1 MADERSH
8 LIQKVQDSKT
18 RKTSSS
24 LSCINQYAGV
34 ILVLLWAGINTIA
47 ITLLLF
53 YPSLSTVS
61 GWDNTLFISAFVFFP
76 IFGYLGEKW
85 TRYKVIITGIII
97 LVVSYTIN
105 LILTTIL
112 VILDEASDIIEYLC
126 IITILS
132 ALVGFGLFLSNI
144 IQFGTDQ
151 LQFAPSQH
159 LAAFVRWFVC
169 IFAFCWD
176 LNIIL
181 QLVATTFEF
190 HLLYHGIYCF
200 IFILLFGFT
209 ITLVC
214 CCKQRLV
221 IEPPTHIDP
230 VKMIWRV
237 MKYAW
242 KHKYPVRRSAFTY
255 NENPPSRLDLA
266 KERYG
271 GPFTTEQVE
280 DVKSFWNILT
290 ILLALVGNSTIDTRG
305 VGQQYID
312 AMGIN
317 TTTITFFENIILRF
331 PETFEY
337 SIVFLYIPIL
347 VVVPFFPYYVPKML
361 KRMWIGLVFILF
373 SGITLTVIS
382 AALNNSI
389 QELNHTSFCG
399 EHYQT
404 SNITISNSLWPYY
417 VLIIPQL
424 LNGVGFLLNLVTIL
438 EFILAQGPH
447 YMQGTLI
454 GTLFLKIAVTLLI
467 FIVGESTSAGCYWE
481 KYAAICGFV
490 FISLIIYSIA
500 AYRYKYRQRNELADI
515 NVRVNIE
522 EIYERRLE
530 KEAREQDEDDNI
542 SCYSQHNYLS
552 EVIKST

>member
-1 MADERSH
+1 MMADERSH
-8 LIQKVQDSKT
+8 LIQKVQDSQT
-18 RKTSSS
+18 RKASSS
-24 LSCINQYAGV
+24 LSCRNQYAGV

-53 YPSLSTVS
+53 YPSLSAVS
-61 GWDNTLFISAFVFFP
+61 GWDNTLFYSALVFYP

-97 LVVSYTIN
+97 LVVSYAIN

-132 ALVGFGLFLSNI
+132 ALVGYGLFMSNI

-151 LQFAPSQH
+151 LQFAPSQY
-159 LAAFVRWFVC
+159 LAAFARWFAC
-169 IFAFCWD
+169 IFIFSWD
-176 LNIIL
+176 FSSVF

-190 HLLYHGIYCF
+190 PLLYHGIYCF
-200 IFILLFGFT
+200 IFILLFGFS
-209 ITLVC
+209 IALVC

-230 VKMIWRV
+230 AKMIWRV

-242 KHKYPVRRSAFTY
+242 KYKYPVRRSAFTY

-290 ILLALVGNSTIDTRG
+290 ILLALLGTNTIDTRG

-312 AMGIN
+312 AMGTN
-317 TTTITFFENIILRF
+317 TTTITFFQSVVLKF
-331 PETFEY
+331 PGIVQY
-337 SIVFLYIPIL
+337 SVVFLCIPLLL
-347 VVVPFFPYYVPKML
+347 VVVPFFPYCVPKML
-361 KRMWIGLVFILF
+361 KRFWIGYVFVLF

-382 AALNNSI
+382 AALNNSL
-389 QELNHTSFCG
+389 QELNHTSFRG
-399 EHYQT
+399 EHYHT
-404 SNITISNSLWPYY
+404 SNITISTGLWPYY

-424 LNGVGFLLNLVTIL
+424 LSGVGILLTLMTII

-454 GTLFLKIAVTLLI
+454 GTLFLKITISFSI
-467 FIVGESTSAGCYWE
+467 FSVGESTSAGCYWE
-481 KYAAICGFV
+481 TYAVISGFV
-490 FISLIIYSIA
+490 FISLIIYNIT
-500 AYRYKYRQRNELADI
+500 AYRYKYRQRNELSDI

-530 KEAREQDEDDNI
+530 SEAKEQDEDDNI
-542 SCYSQHNYLS
+542 S
-552 EVIKST
+552 